1 MNPRS
6 LSSEHRLLPVVVYAN
21 ATEKDLTYGDSFTL
35 DLRVTAK
42 VLPSGEHAARS
53 VAGGQSPKPHFSFH
67 AKAMFPG
74 LEEIFYWS
82 IPAQY
87 GTVLEDKVCS
97 DVPMSP
103 SKTVYLRAA
112 LWSEAPSAQHHPAF
126 SPFGVSDGH
135 PIVNALFAFC
145 SLPFSPS

>member
-1 MNPRS
+1 MS
-6 LSSEHRLLPVVVYAN
+6 LSLEHRLLPVVVVYAN
-21 ATEKDLTYGDSFTL
+21 AIEKDLTYGDSFTL
-35 DLRVTAK
+35 DLHVTAK
-42 VLPSGEHAARS
+42 VLPSGEHAAIS

-74 LEEIFYWS
+74 LEVSFCWS
-82 IPAQY
+82 IPAQHR
-87 GTVLEDKVCS
+87 TVLEDEVCS

-112 LWSEAPSAQHHPAF
+112 LWSQALSAQHLPAL

-135 PIVNALFAFC
+135 PSVNALCAFC
-145 SLPFSPS
+145 SFLFSPS